1 MDAVTASAGDIVAT
15 GPSGSAASASIA
27 ASSPADTRRK
37 TPAWLPNITTL
48 PGEAAVDFV
57 MRRPSTNVPFLLP
70 RSSTVHV
77 SDERAIR
84 RCGRESVRSACTMTS
99 ASWLRTPA
107 SDDRPRPIVTG
118 RSRLTTRVDSE
129 RNEPISSTGV
139 AARPPRAALTSRIV
153 VLSSLFVSISAPR
166 ESPSNSRA
174 SALPDPMT
182 SSIALTSDRRR
193 IPRRPLAAPAI
204 AELPTT

>member
-70 RSSTVHV
+70 RSSIVACPAEITR
-77 SDERAIR
+77 RACR
-84 RCGRESVRSACTMTS
+84 RE
-99 ASWLRTPA
+99 TP
-107 SDDRPRPIVTG
+107 G
-118 RSRLTTRVDSE
+118 
-129 RNEPISSTGV
+129 
-139 AARPPRAALTSRIV
+139 
-153 VLSSLFVSISAPR
+153 
-166 ESPSNSRA
+166 
-174 SALPDPMT
+174 
-182 SSIALTSDRRR
+182 
-193 IPRRPLAAPAI
+193 
-204 AELPTT
+204 